1 MKQKK
6 STKNCA
12 QKIYRDKLK
21 QQQEHDQKECK
32 RQMREKAMYE
42 KQRERDKR
50 YIRRPKKNRSKKIQ
64 LLLRKRDRK
73 QTRSSLQLRL

>member
-50 YIRRPKKNRSKKIQ
+50 YIRRPKKNRSKKI
-64 LLLRKRDRK
+64 
-73 QTRSSLQLRL
+73 